1 MKATKYFLILLA
13 LVALFATACN
23 TAKEDEVVADTT
35 EVVTEET
42 VNPIDDWTGKVK
54 TLVEE
59 WEAKAAAGAK
69 MTQADLDAFVAAKTP
84 LMEAMQTMDL
94 TAVTEEQTTIITDL
108 NARMDKLINE
118 TIPGMMK

>member
-23 TAKEDEVVADTT
+23 TAQEDEVVADTT

-59 WEAKAAAGAK
+59 WEANAAAGA
-69 MTQADLDAFVAAKTP
+69 
-84 LMEAMQTMDL
+84 
-94 TAVTEEQTTIITDL
+94 
-108 NARMDKLINE
+108 
-118 TIPGMMK
+118 

>member
-1 MKATKYFLILLA
+1 MKATKYFLILLT
-13 LVALFATACN
+13 LVAMFTFACN

-35 EVVTEET
+35 EVVTEQT
-42 VNPIDDWTGKVK
+42 VNPIDDWAGKVK

-59 WEAKAAAGAK
+59 WEAKAATGTK

-84 LMEAMQTMDL
+84 LMDAMKTLDL
-94 TAVTEEQTTIITDL
+94 TNVTETQTATITDL
-108 NARMDKLINE
+108 NARMDKLINT